1 MPLVSTAWQLVSSI
15 LVFFA
20 GLVIAIWLGRK
31 FKLSGLRAAI
41 IYFWHTLFCFVY
53 LWFVLSYGGDA
64 LSYFLNSTKGYADF
78 GVGTAGVNFITS
90 FFVQTFDLSLLGTF
104 LLHNVF
110 GSIGLLAF
118 AGSLRH
124 ASLGKT
130 KYIRRLVA
138 VIIFLPSISFWSSA
152 LGKDALAFMA
162 AGLVLWAAIELKN
175 RKILMGIGIAAMF
188 LVRPH
193 IAGFMVLALIGASVF
208 DSRSPGWQRAT
219 VAIIALVVSAFL
231 IPFALNYAGVGEDV
245 DAEGLSEYVDKRQ
258 SVNAQG
264 DTSVDIASM
273 SWPMKL
279 FTYMFR
285 PILLEARNVF
295 SLAAAIDNSI
305 ILFLF
310 FVGWRGLLRR
320 RSGAAT
326 GNRTFLL
333 LYVGMAWV
341 VLAFTTANLGIAL
354 RQKWM
359 FAPMLIFILVASAS
373 DRSRRNVFRAPLH
386 NRRSQPAHRK

>member
-64 LSYFLNSTKGYADF
+64 LSYFLNSTKATPISVWARPALISSPRF
-78 GVGTAGVNFITS
+78 LS
-90 FFVQTFDLSLLGTF
+90 QTFDLSLLGTF

-231 IPFALNYAGVGEDV
+231 IPFALNYAGVGRTSMLK
-245 DAEGLSEYVDKRQ
+245 GFRSMLTKRQ

-285 PILLEARNVF
+285 P
-295 SLAAAIDNSI
+295 D
-305 ILFLF
+305 
-310 FVGWRGLLRR
+310 
-320 RSGAAT
+320 
-326 GNRTFLL
+326 
-333 LYVGMAWV
+333 
-341 VLAFTTANLGIAL
+341 TA
-354 RQKWM
+354 
-359 FAPMLIFILVASAS
+359 
-373 DRSRRNVFRAPLH
+373 
-386 NRRSQPAHRK
+386 